1 MIVAKPVSRLFAQ
14 EILEISCLTCRTNCA
29 GEVFAINQSTNK
41 KESEHKNDLMTNE
54 TSLCQKITIL
64 PLFILPKRDLAFI
77 PLNCKL
83 KNYLNKIFCFIYF
96 THA

>member
-1 MIVAKPVSRLFAQ
+1 MAAIVAIAKTVIVAKPVSRLLAQ

-41 KESEHKNDLMTNE
+41 TESEHKKDLMTNG

-64 PLFILPKRDLAFI
+64 PLFI
-77 PLNCKL
+77 
-83 KNYLNKIFCFIYF
+83 
-96 THA
+96 